1 MKVEWDIVE
10 SGPAK
15 AEQTVLL
22 LPGGMCSAGSYAE
35 VMAEPRLGGVRLI
48 AVTLPGQAG
57 SPPLSD
63 PSAETYAEAVAE
75 LAESAGVDVVVGFS
89 MGATVAY
96 EMLVSGSFLGPAVLL
111 GVSLSAPDE
120 PVVFRAI
127 IRLGSLLGSLPA
139 TVLKK
144 GASSMVKHAAVPPQ
158 RQAELRADFA
168 RNDAG
173 DNRRALREYLHWLN
187 RADDPAARLCAAGLP
202 TWVVHAEKGD
212 GGLTQHERAVLE
224 ACPHVDVVTLP
235 GKVFFLPNEA
245 PGRIAD
251 LISAALAEASARK
264 AGGSG
269 KTA

>member
-10 SGPAK
+10 SGPAE

-35 VMAEPRLGGVRLI
+35 VMTEPRLAGVRLI
-48 AVTLPGQAG
+48 AVTLPGHAG
-57 SPPLSD
+57 APPLSD
-63 PSAETYAEAVAE
+63 PSTETCAGAVAE

-96 EMLVSGSFLGPAVLL
+96 EMLVSGSFIGPAVLL

-120 PVVFRAI
+120 PMVFRAI

-139 TVLKK
+139 AVLKK
-144 GASSMVKHAAVPPQ
+144 GAASMVKHAAVPSD
-158 RQAELRADFA
+158 RQVELRSDFA

-173 DNRRALREYLHWLN
+173 NLRRVLREYLRWLN
-187 RADDPAARLCAAGLP
+187 RDDDPAARLCAVRSP
-202 TWVVHAEKGD
+202 TWVLHAEKGD

-224 ACPHVDVVTLP
+224 ACPHVQVMTLP
-235 GKVFFLPNEA
+235 GQVFFLPNEA
-245 PGRIAD
+245 PERVADVIA
-251 LISAALAEASARK
+251 AALAEASGRK
-264 AGGSG
+264 AGGTD